1 MKNVLEQIKVA
12 FGQIDHN
19 NLKEEDALIIIG
31 HHDDDFLIAC
41 AGKPLHLAASL
52 ATSMEKDS
60 DMETIVR
67 LALFAFDAKKNEDSK
82 PEDEPETEAENEK

>member
-1 MKNVLEQIKVA
+1 MKNALEQIRVA
-12 FGQIDHN
+12 FQQLDRN
-19 NLKEEDALIIIG
+19 NIKEEDALIIIG

-60 DMETIVR
+60 NMETIVR

-82 PEDEPETEAENEK
+82 AESEPETEAEDKK

>member
-1 MKNVLEQIKVA
+1 MKNTLKKIAEAFQQLDRNNIK
-12 FGQIDHN
+12 
-19 NLKEEDALIIIG
+19 EDESLIIIG

-41 AGKPLHLAASL
+41 TGKPRHLAASL

-67 LALFAFDAKKNEDSK
+67 QALFAFDAKKNEDSK
-82 PEDEPETEAENEK
+82 AENEPETEAENEK